1 MAEQKLFMVMV
12 GCRPPGRNTEQHDV
26 FFGIGQ
32 TIKDLVPQLK
42 KFWPGAGKMHVD
54 AWREITIVDTWKIEV
69 LPKQETPVENDGYSL
84 YFLNLG
90 GYKQGEFDEF
100 HYKLLVVAKDKNEAL
115 WVAKQSAFYKHTGFK
130 EAPAHIDDKF
140 GVDVDDLHQVKE
152 ILAPDLKDLYS
163 LRITPTNSP
172 ETDKLYLGYFPFDKL

>member
-1 MAEQKLFMVMV
+1 MV

-26 FFGIGQ
+26 FFGIGK
-32 TIKDLVPQLK
+32 TIKELVPQLK

-54 AWREITIVDTWKIEV
+54 AWREITIVNNYKIEV
-69 LPKQETPVENDGYSL
+69 VPRQETPAANDGYSL
-84 YFLNLG
+84 FFLNLG

-115 WVAKQSAFYKHTGFK
+115 RMAKKSAFYKHTGFK

-140 GVDVDDLHQVKE
+140 GVDVDDLHQVKD
-152 ILAPDLKDLYS
+152 ILAQDLKVLYS
-163 LRITPTNSP
+163 LNISP
-172 ETDKLYLGYFPFDKL
+172 VTTSANDKLYLGYFPFDKL

>member
-1 MAEQKLFMVMV
+1 MTEQKLFMVMV

-32 TIKDLVPQLK
+32 TIKVLIPQLK

-69 LPKQETPVENDGYSL
+69 LPKQETPMENDGYSL

-100 HYKLLVVAKDKNEAL
+100 HYRLLVVAKNKNEAL
-115 WVAKQSAFYKHTGFK
+115 RVAKQSAFYKHTGFK

-172 ETDKLYLGYFPFDKL
+172 GTDKLYLGYFPFDKL